1 MIPRSTHPSTARRA
15 SPERFRKRGLARGL
29 TLIEIL
35 VAVGIFALVAS
46 LVYGAFDGLA
56 RSRDNA
62 DRVGDR
68 YHQGRLAVA
77 RIARELQ
84 SAFLSLHQPLDQ
96 SFLTRKTAFIG
107 APGTPASRLDFTSFS
122 HQRINAG
129 THESDQNELSYFGS
143 PNPNKGVDLVRR
155 ESPFIDIDPQHGGVV
170 QVLAEDIRGFDLQYL
185 DQLNGEWQR
194 EWDSTQITEA
204 LRLPAQVRIELVLTG
219 DQGEAVPFVTKVTI
233 PMQNPLQFGVPK

>member
-1 MIPRSTHPSTARRA
+1 MSAARARLSA
-15 SPERFRKRGLARGL
+15 RLRVVSSRRWRRGL

-56 RSRDNA
+56 RGREGA
-62 DRVGDR
+62 ERVGDR
-68 YHQGRLAVA
+68 YHQGRSAVS
-77 RIARELQ
+77 RIAREVQ

-96 SFLTRKTAFIG
+96 SFASRKTIFVG
-107 APGTPASRLDFTSFS
+107 APGTPAARLDFTSFS

-143 PNPNKGVDLVRR
+143 PNPNHGVDLVRR

-170 QVLAEDIRGFDLQYL
+170 QVMAEDIRSFSLEYL
-185 DQLNGEWQR
+185 DQVNGEWQR

-219 DQGEAVPFVTKVTI
+219 DQGEAVPFVTKVPI
-233 PMQNPLQFGVPK
+233 MIQAPLQFGIPR